1 VIFGQANTTFNKPP
15 TEPGE
20 KMKMKNPAIQPLI
33 IAGFA
38 LGLLAGCT
46 STKVTS
52 DSEYEGFLPKPAEV
66 LVYNFAVSPDEVE
79 LNSGIGADI
88 QGLVEKAPSRTDQ
101 ERAIGRQVADAVAHH
116 LATELQALGLP
127 VRRASGPPPAGV
139 NTLEIKGQFVSIDE
153 GNQTE
158 RVVIGLG
165 LGRTDVKTLTQV
177 YDRRNGTNI
186 LVNQFGINARSGDKP
201 GMAETMGAGAL
212 AGNLAVSAVVST
224 GVAVGSEAF
233 SANVDADASRAAKK
247 IAAQLKDLFLTEGWI
262 PPQ

>member
-1 VIFGQANTTFNKPP
+1 
-15 TEPGE
+15 
-20 KMKMKNPAIQPLI
+20 
-33 IAGFA
+33 
-38 LGLLAGCT
+38 
-46 STKVTS
+46 
-52 DSEYEGFLPKPAEV
+52 
-66 LVYNFAVSPDEVE
+66 
-79 LNSGIGADI
+79 
-88 QGLVEKAPSRTDQ
+88 
-101 ERAIGRQVADAVAHH
+101 
-116 LATELQALGLP
+116 
-127 VRRASGPPPAGV
+127 
-139 NTLEIKGQFVSIDE
+139 
-153 GNQTE
+153 
-158 RVVIGLG
+158 LG